1 MVRQH
6 YRRNVWLMVLAGMMM
21 PINVAK
27 IEARDAMA
35 QSLTGQAGDPAR
47 GKAVAAD
54 ARKGNCI
61 ICHAMPIPELS
72 SDAFGNIGP
81 SLAGIGSRLSAPQ
94 LRQRIVDPR
103 ILSSATVMPP
113 YFATTGLTRVQT
125 AYVGRTILSAQ
136 DVEDLVAYL
145 ASLN

>member
-21 PINVAK
+21 PN
-27 IEARDAMA
+27 IEARDALA
-35 QSLTGQAGDPAR
+35 QALTGQAGDPAR
-47 GKAVAAD
+47 GKAVATD

-72 SDAFGNIGP
+72 SDAFGNMGP

-113 YFATTGLTRVQT
+113 YFPTTGLTRAQP
-125 AYVGRTILSAQ
+125 AYVGKTLLSAQ
-136 DVEDLVAYL
+136 DA
-145 ASLN
+145 

>member
-21 PINVAK
+21 PINAAK
-27 IEARDAMA
+27 IEARDALA
-35 QSLTGQAGDPAR
+35 QALTGQAGDPAR

-61 ICHAMPIPELS
+61 ICHAMPMPELS
-72 SDAFGNIGP
+72 SDTFGNMGP

-94 LRQRIVDPR
+94 LRQRIADPR
-103 ILSSATVMPP
+103 ILSSATMMQP

-125 AYVGRTILSAQ
+125 AYVGNTLLSATA
-136 DVEDLVAYL
+136 VERTVAYL
-145 ASLN
+145 